1 MARRAGQTGRVG
13 PALKRNFTE
22 AATAMASEQVV
33 HLTEKS
39 FESGI
44 SKGYTLVDFW
54 AEWCGPCK
62 ALAPTIDKIADDYKN
77 KVTVAKVDI
86 DANPGIPAKFGIR
99 GIPTVILFKDGQQV
113 DLFVGN
119 NPQKI
124 RDMVTRVV

>member
-1 MARRAGQTGRVG
+1 
-13 PALKRNFTE
+13 
-22 AATAMASEQVV
+22 MASEQVV
-33 HLTEKS
+33 HLTEQS
-39 FESGI
+39 FDSGI

-119 NPQKI
+119 NPAKI
-124 RDMVTRVV
+124 REMVTRIA

>member
-1 MARRAGQTGRVG
+1 MVNDRVI
-13 PALKRNFTE
+13 
-22 AATAMASEQVV
+22 
-33 HLTEKS
+33 HLTEQN
-39 FESGI
+39 FDTGI

-62 ALAPTIDKIADDYKN
+62 ALAPTIEKIADDYRD

-119 NPQKI
+119 NPQKV
-124 RDMVTRVV
+124 REMVTRVV